1 MFSPLNEEVSI
12 ISTTTGKIVG
22 LHLWV
27 AHRKPMESVS
37 NINMIE
43 GVGIE
48 GDLHAKPDGSRKRR
62 QVLIMDRETLTEF
75 DLADGVIKE
84 NLTIE
89 GLRMDLLQDN
99 QLILIGD
106 AELKITED
114 CAPCSR
120 MDEIQPGLQNAL
132 LGRRGKLAQIVKS
145 GPVELGD
152 QITILTS

>member
-1 MFSPLNEEVSI
+1 
-12 ISTTTGKIVG
+12 
-22 LHLWV
+22 
-27 AHRKPMESVS
+27 MESVS

>member
-1 MFSPLNEEVSI
+1 MFSPVSKEVSI
-12 ISTTTGKIVG
+12 ISTTVGKVVG
-22 LHLWV
+22 LHICV
-27 AHRKPMESVS
+27 AHRKPMQSVS

-43 GVGIE
+43 GAGIE
-48 GDLHAKPDGSRKRR
+48 GDLHAKLDGSRKRR

-75 DLADGVIKE
+75 ELADGVIKE
-84 NLTIE
+84 NITIE

-99 QLILIGD
+99 QSILIGE
-106 AELKITED
+106 AELTISED

-120 MDEIQPGLQNAL
+120 MDEIKPGLQNAL
-132 LGRRGKLAQIVKS
+132 LGRRGKLAQVVKS

>member
-1 MFSPLNEEVSI
+1 MQ
-12 ISTTTGKIVG
+12 
-22 LHLWV
+22 
-27 AHRKPMESVS
+27 SVS

-43 GVGIE
+43 GAGIE
-48 GDLHAKPDGSRKRR
+48 GDLHAKLDGSRKRR

-75 DLADGVIKE
+75 ELADGVIKE

-89 GLRMDLLQDN
+89 GLRMDLLQAN
-99 QLILIGD
+99 QSILIGE
-106 AELKITED
+106 AELTISED

-120 MDEIQPGLQNAL
+120 MDEIKPGLQNAL
-132 LGRRGKLAQIVKS
+132 LGRRGKLAQVVKS

>member
-1 MFSPLNEEVSI
+1 MFSPVSKEVSI
-12 ISTTTGKIVG
+12 ISTTVGKVVG
-22 LHLWV
+22 LHICV
-27 AHRKPMESVS
+27 AHRKPMQSIS

-43 GVGIE
+43 GAGIE
-48 GDLHAKPDGSRKRR
+48 GDLHAKLVGSRKRR

-75 DLADGVIKE
+75 ELADGVIKE
-84 NLTIE
+84 NITIE

-99 QLILIGD
+99 QSILIGE
-106 AELKITED
+106 AELTISED

-120 MDEIQPGLQNAL
+120 MDEIKPGLQNAL
-132 LGRRGKLAQIVKS
+132 LGRRGKLAQVVKS